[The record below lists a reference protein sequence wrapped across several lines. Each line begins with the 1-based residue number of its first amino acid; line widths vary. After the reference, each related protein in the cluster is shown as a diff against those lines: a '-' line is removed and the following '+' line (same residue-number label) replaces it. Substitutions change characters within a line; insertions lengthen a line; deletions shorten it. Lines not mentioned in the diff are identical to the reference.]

1 MVDIDYSMFQ
11 TTSEIELQVDM
22 FLDEHNILKKFKGRQ
37 YLKDMIIYNIN
48 YHNRYND
55 IVDINNMY
63 QIMQKY
69 KGTKTWFVIRRLSDY
84 ACNDFFKR
92 NGNSTVAIPPKLLIV
107 KAIYKIVFKE
117 EFIYNGKGY

>member
-48 YHNRYND
+48 YHNRYNN

-63 QIMQKY
+63 EIMQKY

-92 NGNSTVAIPPKLLIV
+92 NGNSAVAIPPKLLIV